1 MCLLNGE
8 CGGNLPTSVTFHA
21 YDQIIGELNCGN
33 KTPEDYCYDN
43 NLEPNDYTVYS
54 YTSDEEVKYKT

>member
-21 YDQIIGELNCGN
+21 YDQIIGEQKCDED
-33 KTPEDYCYDN
+33 PEISIDD
-43 NLEPNDYTVYS
+43 PND
-54 YTSDEEVKYKT
+54 